1 MDLLQ
6 PELNVHINYHGI
18 RISIFGTQ
26 KIPGKDGKGENR
38 TNYRDLQGKYI
49 LLYTTFSGGECFMTQ
64 ELTMSNV
71 KYQRYDF
78 S

>member
-1 MDLLQ
+1 M
-6 PELNVHINYHGI
+6 E
-18 RISIFGTQ
+18 
-26 KIPGKDGKGENR
+26 KGENR

-49 LLYTTFSGGECFMTQ
+49 LLYTTFLGRECFMTQ